1 MKFVC
6 PTAHLSCKKQ
16 FLQYFLQSSDSLEF
30 ALTLQNKIL
39 IGDRKKI

>member
-6 PTAHLSCKKQ
+6 PTVYLSCKKQ
-16 FLQYFLQSSDSLEF
+16 FLQYFLQSSDSLDIG
-30 ALTLQNKIL
+30 LTLQNKIL